1 MEGTMSISW
10 KNFSLTQK
18 ILVPGILII
27 VIFITLMTGYF
38 VPMMKKQL
46 IEEKRTSIRQIVD
59 VSISVIQKLD
69 TDYKMNRISR
79 YAAQTLAKS
88 LIRDVRYGSEMKDYL
103 WINDFE
109 PRMIMHP
116 FRKDLDGKNISDYK
130 DPNGKALFVE
140 MAKVCKESGQG
151 FVDYM
156 WQWKDNKDKIVPK
169 ISYVKS
175 YEAWG
180 WIIGTGIYIKDVEDQ
195 IASLYFKIFIIMG
208 LIVVLFF
215 ALIIVT
221 TRKIV
226 SPIKD
231 GLEFAQSIAAGDL
244 TARLVVLSNDET
256 GRLTGALRD
265 MQVKLSDVIKKIIA
279 SSQSLAL
286 SSGEINSTSISLSE
300 SANEQAA
307 NVEEVSSS
315 MEEMGAT
322 ITQNAENARNTDD
335 IARKTSK
342 QAEEGGKAVY
352 ETVSAMNMIAEK
364 INVIEEIAYQTN
376 LLALNAAIEAAR
388 AGEHGKGFAVVA
400 GEVRKLAERSQ
411 AAAQE
416 IGDLAGKSVAI
427 AQRAGKFLD
436 EIIPDII
443 KTSDLVQDITEASKQ
458 QDDGVSQINK
468 AMEQLNEITQSTAS
482 ASEELA
488 STSELLKSHALQLQ
502 TVTGFFKIQTI
513 EETEEGD
520 DTTTKL
526 IGHGTDT
533 AVEIEKLHELMMK
546 GIITKKE
553 FRKKKEQYLTT

>member
-1 MEGTMSISW
+1 MSISW

-27 VIFITLMTGYF
+27 IIFITLMTGYF
-38 VPMMKKQL
+38 IPMMKKQL

-59 VSISVIQKLD
+59 VSISIIQKLD
-69 TDYKMNRISR
+69 NDYKMNRISR
-79 YAAQTLAKS
+79 YAAQTLAKN
-88 LIRDVRYGSEMKDYL
+88 LVRDVRYGTEMKDYL

-109 PRMIMHP
+109 PKIIMHP
-116 FRKDLDGKNISDYK
+116 FRKDLERKNVSNYK

-140 MAKVCKESGQG
+140 MAKVCKNSGQG

-180 WIIGTGIYIKDVEDQ
+180 WIVGTGIYIKDVEDQ

-208 LIVVLFF
+208 LIVALFF
-215 ALIIVT
+215 SLIIVT

-226 SPIKD
+226 NPIKE
-231 GLEFAQSIAAGDL
+231 GLEFAQGIAAGDL
-244 TARLVVLSNDET
+244 TARLTVLSNDET

-265 MQVKLSDVIKKIIA
+265 MQVKLSDVIKKIIV

-322 ITQNAENARNTDD
+322 ITQNAENARITDD

-352 ETVSAMNMIAEK
+352 ETVAAMNMIADK
-364 INVIEEIAYQTN
+364 ITVIEEIAYQTN

-411 AAAQE
+411 AAAKE

-427 AQRAGKFLD
+427 AERAGKFLD

-443 KTSDLVQDITEASKQ
+443 RTSDLVQDITEASKQ